1 MLTRRVTSGR
11 IGARVNEISLA
22 KRLLVDWIVMEM
34 MLFKRFLVAE
44 MLLNL
49 MLLLLLLMMVK
60 MLLLLLRLGGSG
72 GRGDRRRRR
81 TRRRPLI
88 RRGKVWIVGYV
99 TAALHLDLI

>member
-22 KRLLVDWIVMEM
+22 KSLLVDWIVMEM
-34 MLFKRFLVAE
+34 MLFKRFLAAE

-60 MLLLLLRLGGSG
+60 MLLLLRLGSG

-81 TRRRPLI
+81 TRRCPLI